1 MRNRK
6 RKKTNFKLRRIIAL
20 IFALVFLFF
29 IARAVKGKTYTRHK
43 TVFPTY
49 TLYKDVVETKGY
61 NLLNERVYSSQGN
74 GIALYNAS
82 EGQKVPVGYDIA
94 VINLMND
101 VSDLKDELIKVNS
114 ALNYK
119 TKKDE
124 EFKVSEE
131 EIESIKRIQED
142 LRDDNLS
149 LAIED
154 INSLDLNTKQSISI
168 SELTEL
174 MKLSVE
180 DLNQKKEELIK
191 QISRSN
197 IYYQAEYSGIVS
209 YKVDGLEKAYSN
221 EDLNIYTSKYLK
233 THSKAFEN
241 EPKTQVENGDV
252 LFKLIDNFSYKLALY
267 IEDMDRVSNLQVGST
282 VTLESKD
289 IKKLRGKVIK
299 INKSKD
305 KSGVVIVALDEM
317 LDKLYTQRVHNFTIV
332 KEKIKCF
339 EIPKS
344 AIIKKGEM
352 FGVYVQEIHGLVKFV
367 PIEVI
372 EPLNSTSYVSSGNKN
387 GIIKINDKEYKTITI
402 NDAIVTNP
410 KTVDESQI
418 LN

>member
-1 MRNRK
+1 MKNKK
-6 RKKTNFKLRRIIAL
+6 RKKVNFRLRRLIAL
-20 IFALVFLFF
+20 FLVFIFIFF
-29 IARAVKGKTYTRHK
+29 VIRAIKGKSYTKHK
-43 TVFPTY
+43 TQFPTY
-49 TLYKDVVETKGY
+49 TLYKNVVEAKGY
-61 NLLNERVYSSQGN
+61 NLLNEKVYVSQGN

-82 EGQKVPVGYDIA
+82 EGQKVPVGFDIA
-94 VINLMND
+94 IINLMND

-119 TKKDE
+119 TKKNE

-142 LRDDNLS
+142 LKKDNLS

-154 INSLDLNTKQSISI
+154 INNLDLNTKQSISI

-174 MKLSVE
+174 MNLSVE
-180 DLNQKKEELIK
+180 DLNQKKQELVK

-209 YKVDGLEKAYSN
+209 YKVDGLEKDYIN
-221 EDLNIYTSKYLK
+221 QDLGTYDTKYLK
-233 THSKAFEN
+233 MHSKALEN
-241 EPKTQVENGDV
+241 EPKTQVDNGDV
-252 LFKLIDNFSYKLALY
+252 LFKLIDNFSYKLALQVKN
-267 IEDMDRVSNLQVGST
+267 IEDLGDIDLGSNI
-282 VTLESKD
+282 TLESKD

-305 KSGVVIVALDEM
+305 KSGVIILSLDEM
-317 LDKLYTQRVHNFTIV
+317 LDKLYTERVHNFSIV

-344 AIIKKGEM
+344 AIIKRGKI
-352 FGVYVQEIHGLVKFV
+352 FGVYVQEIHGLVKFI

-372 EPLNSTSYVSSGNKN
+372 EPLNNTSYVSSGNKK
-387 GIIKINDKEYKTITI
+387 GIITISDKEYKTITI
-402 NDAIVTNP
+402 NDAIVVNP